1 MRRLGTVLQETI
13 TTGTVTN
20 LCCAGCAAALG
31 VLHHRKAA
39 QPINA
44 ISHVVWGDEQ
54 PPTTEVTWH
63 DTAVGLI
70 VNQAACSFWALLHV
84 ALLPPR
90 QRDPGRTVF
99 HACAISG
106 LAYLVDYHMVPSRF
120 TPGFEKVL
128 PRRAFVPIYIAIAS
142 GLAAGALLCRRLD
155 RNRR

>member
-1 MRRLGTVLQETI
+1 MKRLWSILQETVM
-13 TTGTVTN
+13 TGTITN
-20 LCCAGCAAALG
+20 LCCAGSAAALG
-31 VLHHRKAA
+31 VLHQRNPA

-54 PPTTEVTWH
+54 PPATDVTWH

-90 QRDPGRTVF
+90 QRHPRRTML
-99 HACAISG
+99 HAGAISA
-106 LAYLVDYHMVPSRF
+106 LAYLVDYHMVPRRF

-128 PRRAFVPIYIAIAS
+128 PRRAFVPIYIAIAA
-142 GLAAGALLCRRLD
+142 GLAAGALLCRRSD
-155 RNRR
+155 KDPR